1 MKKVY
6 SFALDSAMKAG
17 MFNSEAF
24 KRVLSD
30 MDEKKAVRLIEA
42 VIGCVDLDELYASI
56 PKQSHPYD
64 SGKNAIFES
73 YNYFDDRVVFSYPR
87 TDVKYFASSGEAD
100 KYTASGKYSWDKY
113 KSHVEGEYVFE
124 GQWTSKVNDSCSLST
139 WLSGVEKEEEAE

>member
-30 MDEKKAVRLIEA
+30 MDEEKAIRLIEA
-42 VIGCVDLDELYASI
+42 VIGCVDLDELYTSI
-56 PKQSHPYD
+56 PKMSSPYH
-64 SGKNAIFES
+64 KENAVFES
-73 YNYFDDRVVFSYPR
+73 YNYFDDRVMFSYQR
-87 TDVKYFASSGEAD
+87 TDKKYFATPEEAD

-113 KSHVEGEYVFE
+113 KSRVEEEYVFE
-124 GQWTSKVNDSCSLST
+124 GQWTSKVNDICSLST